1 MPSAR
6 QGAVMNI
13 FDARQATRAP
23 RVLQVLQDSYRVS
36 NAVWDEL
43 PVAMYICDAD
53 GRLVQFNRR
62 ACDIWGYK
70 PDLSADSLRY
80 GAARKL
86 FRIDGTPVTPETSFM
101 REVLETGKS
110 KRDLNL
116 IMERPDGTRVTIHGN
131 LDPVIDDD
139 GKIVGAVNCFQDVTT
154 LKQPAFNLGEG
165 LKDGRDN
172 LFETAQR
179 LDAICDHARIGIAE
193 ADENGK
199 IVRVNDA
206 MCAITG
212 FERDDLVGNTMYYRT
227 HPDDVARDR
236 LNYRQQVTGGYDRY
250 AIEKRFVRKDGTVIW
265 ISVLSSSV
273 RDRDGNFMYC
283 LRVIQDITERKR
295 DEEAGNN

>member
-1 MPSAR
+1 
-6 QGAVMNI
+6 MNI

-43 PVAMYICDAD
+43 PVAMYICDAE

-70 PDLSADSLRY
+70 PDLSAESLRY

-86 FRIDGTPVTPETSFM
+86 FLMDGTTVMSDKSVM

-110 KRDLNL
+110 KRDIHFIL
-116 IMERPDGTRVTIHGN
+116 ERPDGSRVTVLGN
-131 LDPVIDDD
+131 MDPVIDDA
-139 GKIVGAVNCFQDVTT
+139 GTIVGAVNCFQDVTA
-154 LKQPAFNLGEG
+154 LKQATFNLGEG
-165 LKDGRDN
+165 LKNGRDN

-193 ADENGK
+193 ADASGK

-212 FERDDLVGNTMYYRT
+212 FERDELVGNTMYYRT
-227 HPDDVARDR
+227 HPEDVARDR

-250 AIEKRFVRKDGTVIW
+250 AIEKRFVCKDGHVIW

-273 RDRDGNFMYC
+273 RDRDGSFLYC
-283 LRVIQDITERKR
+283 LRIIQDITERR
-295 DEEAGNN
+295 RGEEASR

>member
-1 MPSAR
+1 
-6 QGAVMNI
+6 MNI

-43 PVAMYICDAD
+43 PVAMYICDAE

-62 ACDIWGYK
+62 ACDIWGYT
-70 PDLSADSLRY
+70 PDLLADSLRY

-86 FRIDGTPVTPETSFM
+86 FFMDGTTVTSEMSGM

-110 KRDLNL
+110 KRDVSF
-116 IMERPDGTRVTIHGN
+116 IMERPDGSRVTVLGN
-131 LDPVIDDD
+131 MDPVIDDD
-139 GKIVGAVNCFQDVTT
+139 GTVVGAVNCFQDVTT
-154 LKQPAFNLGEG
+154 LKQATFNLGEG
-165 LKDGRDN
+165 RQDGRDN

-193 ADENGK
+193 ADKAGK

-212 FERDDLVGNTMYYRT
+212 FEREDLVGNTMYYRT

-250 AIEKRFVRKDGTVIW
+250 AIEKRFVRKDGQVIW

-273 RDRDGNFMYC
+273 RDREGNFVYC
-283 LRVIQDITERKR
+283 LRVIQDITQRRK
-295 DEEAGNN
+295 DEDSGS

>member
-1 MPSAR
+1 
-6 QGAVMNI
+6 MNI
-13 FDARQATRAP
+13 FDARQAARAP

-43 PVAMYICDAD
+43 PVAMYICDAE

-70 PDLSADSLRY
+70 PDLSAESLRY

-86 FRIDGTPVTPETSFM
+86 FRTDGTPITTEMSFM
-101 REVLETGKS
+101 RDVLESGRS
-110 KRDLNL
+110 RRDVSF
-116 IMERPDGTRVTIHGN
+116 IMERPDGSRVTVLGN
-131 LDPVIDDD
+131 IDPVIDD
-139 GKIVGAVNCFQDVTT
+139 GGTIVGAVNCFQDVTV
-154 LKQPAFNLGEG
+154 LKQATFHLGDVRRVG
-165 LKDGRDN
+165 GDN

-193 ADENGK
+193 ADETGK
-199 IVRVNDA
+199 VLRVNDA

-250 AIEKRFVRKDGTVIW
+250 AIEKRFVRKDGQVIW

-273 RDRDGNFMYC
+273 RDRDGNFLYC
-283 LRVIQDITERKR
+283 LRVIQDITQRRK
-295 DEEAGNN
+295 DEETAV

>member
-1 MPSAR
+1 
-6 QGAVMNI
+6 MNI

-43 PVAMYICDAD
+43 PVAMYICDAE

-70 PDLSADSLRY
+70 PDLSSDMLRY
-80 GAARKL
+80 GAARRL
-86 FRIDGTPVTPETSFM
+86 FHTDGSLITSETSFM
-101 REVLETGKS
+101 RDVLETGRS
-110 KRDLNL
+110 KRDVSL
-116 IMERPDGTRVTIHGN
+116 IMERADGSRVTILGN
-131 LDPVIDDD
+131 MDPVIDDD
-139 GKIVGAVNCFQDVTT
+139 GKIVGAVNCFQDVTS
-154 LKQPAFNLGEG
+154 LKEATFNFGHSRR
-165 LKDGRDN
+165 DGKDN

-193 ADENGK
+193 ADENGR
-199 IVRVNDA
+199 ILRVNDA

-212 FERDDLVGNTMYYRT
+212 FERDDLVGHTMYYRT

-250 AIEKRFVRKDGTVIW
+250 AIEKRFVRKDGQVIW

-273 RDRDGNFMYC
+273 RDRDGNFQYC
-283 LRVIQDITERKR
+283 LRVIQDITERKTADR
-295 DEEAGNN
+295 DAAKT